1 MAVYK
6 VPQDVEADDKLLG
19 PFSFRQFIYLIVVA
33 ISAAGAWGLAQLF
46 IPLAIIPLPFILF
59 FGALAL
65 PLRKDQPM
73 EAYLT
78 AIVSFY
84 FLKSRRRF
92 WEPDGIDSFVTII
105 APKNSDIKRTKD
117 INETEAEKRFS
128 YLAGIVDSH
137 GWAVRGQGV
146 EAPANLSNDLYYEAQ
161 SATDVMDNNTSMAQG
176 LDRMLQDSNAAHKK
190 QLSDQMQIPSPA
202 PVASPVA
209 TPIIPVATASQ
220 TPFTDNPVVNAADS
234 NPLLGGQ
241 PYPTALPVAEP
252 KSPTSDEKIID
263 SRERDAIT
271 LAKGLAEEA
280 EEERLH
286 RSTPEKKP
294 EETVPTT
301 SVTPPSAGTID
312 LATNRPE
319 LTIQTISEEAHRI
332 EEKEQKKADDEVF
345 ISLH

>member
-117 INETEAEKRFS
+117 INQTEAEKRFS

-146 EAPANLSNDLYYEAQ
+146 DAPANLSSDLYYEAQ

-190 QLSDQMQIPSPA
+190 QLADQMLTPSLATPA
-202 PVASPVA
+202 PAVDSYQVPTPTASPV
-209 TPIIPVATASQ
+209 VE
-220 TPFTDNPVVNAADS
+220 AAES

-241 PYPTALPVAEP
+241 AYQPALPETKPAEP
-252 KSPTSDEKIID
+252 SSDKKIID
-263 SRERDAIT
+263 SHERDAIT
-271 LAKGLAEEA
+271 LARGLAEEA
-280 EEERLH
+280 EEER
-286 RSTPEKKP
+286 RRTASAPAAKPQETP
-294 EETVPTT
+294 VTT
-301 SVTPPSAGTID
+301 SETPPSAGTID

-319 LTIQTISEEAHRI
+319 LTIQTISEEAHRM
-332 EEKEQKKADDEVF
+332 EEQEKKKADDEVF